1 MVLTFQSGTALG
13 DVYRVAGA
21 EPWPAGETR
30 TVAPEEGA
38 RLTATFPG
46 CFVVVTQ
53 PKKPSKPGKA

>member
-1 MVLTFQSGTALG
+1 MTLTFQPGTALG
-13 DVYRVAGA
+13 DVYRVTGA

-46 CFVVVTQ
+46 CFVAPEE
-53 PKKPSKPGKA
+53 PKPRKGRK

>member
-1 MVLTFQSGTALG
+1 MTLTFQPGSPLG

-46 CFVVVTQ
+46 CFVAED
-53 PKKPSKPGKA
+53 PKPRKGRK